1 MARICLITSGQPSSN
16 PRLVKEADTLSEAG
30 HRVTVIAAFWAS
42 WADAA
47 DSDWLSTRA
56 WTCRYVGGHPRTRRF
71 EYLLTRLRHGL
82 AKKASRRFQVL
93 RGSTAVAHSALS
105 RTTPELIS
113 AAWEEP
119 ADLYIAHNLGAL
131 PAAVIAAERNAS
143 RAGFD
148 LEDLYGRESSM
159 MCGNDPEERLALQV
173 EGQYLRKCDYLTA
186 SSPEIAAAY
195 AARYGVD
202 PPLAVLNAFPLHQQP
217 VHRIGNSSKPLR
229 LYWFSQTIGENRGLE
244 DVVRAMGRMAGHDIE
259 LHLRGT
265 WQPGYRDDL
274 HALAR
279 QSAVPERNIIAHAPG
294 LPDEMPRL
302 AASFDIGL
310 STEQPL
316 SENKDLCLG
325 NKLFTY
331 LLAGNAIVATATLA
345 QSRFAETIAEA
356 CRVYAPG
363 DVDALAEILR
373 LWDSDRQFL
382 ERARQSAWQAGR
394 DVYNWDLEK
403 EKILERIEHVLKD

>member
-16 PRLVKEADTLSEAG
+16 PRLVKEADALSEAG
-30 HRVTVIAAFWAS
+30 HRVAVIAAFWAP

-47 DSDWLSTRA
+47 DTGWLSTRA
-56 WTCRYVGGHPRTRRF
+56 WTCRYVGGHPRTQLHQ
-71 EYLLTRLRHGL
+71 YLLTRLRHGL
-82 AKKASRRFQVL
+82 AKKAIRRFEAARRSV
-93 RGSTAVAHSALS
+93 AVAHSALS

-113 AAWEEP
+113 ATREEQ

-131 PAAVIAAERNAS
+131 PAAVIAAERHAS

-148 LEDLYGRESSM
+148 AEDFLGQEVNTTRAR
-159 MCGNDPEERLALQV
+159 DPSERLTLRV
-173 EGQYLRKCDYLTA
+173 EEQFLRQCDYLSA

-195 AARYGVD
+195 TARYGID
-202 PPLAVLNAFPLHQQP
+202 PPLTVLNVFPLCQQP
-217 VHRIGNSSKPLR
+217 AHRSDHGARPLR

-244 DVVRAMGRMAGHDIE
+244 DVVRAMGRMADHDVE

-265 WQPGYRDDL
+265 WQPGYRHGL
-274 HALAR
+274 YALAR
-279 QSAVPERNIIAHAPG
+279 ENAVPESSIIAHAPG

-316 SENKDLCLG
+316 SVNKNLCLG

-331 LLAGNAIVATATLA
+331 LLAGNAIVATATQA
-345 QSRFAETIAEA
+345 QSRFARTIGEA
-356 CRVYAPG
+356 CRVYTPG
-363 DVDALAEILR
+363 DVDGLAEILR
-373 LWDSDRQFL
+373 EWDSDRPLL
-382 ERARQSAWQAGR
+382 ERARQSAWQAGL

-403 EKILERIEHVLKD
+403 ERFLERIEHVLRH